1 MEAMEVIAQ
10 QLVAGGDALA
20 RLPSGKVIFVE
31 GALPGEVVRVQL
43 TDTRKDFGR
52 ATVEEILSPS
62 PDRRDPPCPHVADGC
77 GGCSWQHLSPEG
89 QYEAKVRIVAESLAR
104 TGKVSSGA
112 AEVEN
117 IMRFGTVEPV
127 GSRTTIRVAFN
138 AEGKP
143 GFRARSSHD
152 VVAIKSCLVA
162 HPLLNEALSHLTSEP
177 GSDAEVV
184 LRCSVSTGVVGA
196 LVYGFE
202 EDINGLDAV
211 DVLGDEARISER
223 IDTQDFGI
231 SMGAFFQSSPQA
243 AELLVRAVRT
253 MAGAEALSGSFGPVV
268 DAYGGGGLLAASLV
282 PLHVPVVLIED
293 NEFAIDD
300 AKQNLRAHQAK
311 IVPVP
316 VEEWR
321 ASPAGI
327 IIADPARSGMGANA
341 VKALAA
347 SGAPRFI
354 LVSCDPAAGSRDV
367 RLLTEAGYV
376 VDAVGVL
383 DLFPHTNHLEMITS
397 LSLNKEMRMGTN
409 GETFAL
415 GDVPPAA

>member
-1 MEAMEVIAQ
+1 
-10 QLVAGGDALA
+10 
-20 RLPSGKVIFVE
+20 
-31 GALPGEVVRVQL
+31 
-43 TDTRKDFGR
+43 
-52 ATVEEILSPS
+52 
-62 PDRRDPPCPHVADGC
+62 
-77 GGCSWQHLSPEG
+77 
-89 QYEAKVRIVAESLAR
+89 
-104 TGKVSSGA
+104 
-112 AEVEN
+112 VEN
-117 IMRFGTVEPV
+117 IVRFGAVEPV
-127 GSRTTIRVAFN
+127 GSRTTIRVAFD

-162 HPLLNEALSHLTSEP
+162 HPLLNEALSHISAAP

-202 EDINGLDAV
+202 EDIDGLDAV

-321 ASPAGI
+321 ASAAGI

-347 SGAPRFI
+347 SGAPRFV

-397 LSLNKEMRMGTN
+397 LSLNKEMRVGPN

>member
-1 MEAMEVIAQ
+1 MEVTAQ

-31 GALPGEVVRVQL
+31 GALPGEEVRVQL

-52 ATVEEILSPS
+52 ATVEEVLSAS

-104 TGKVSSGA
+104 TGKVSSAA
-112 AEVEN
+112 AEVDN
-117 IMRFGTVEPV
+117 IVRFGAVEPV

-152 VVAIKSCLVA
+152 VVAIKNCLVA
-162 HPLLNEALSHLTSEP
+162 HPLLNEALSHISAEP

-243 AELLVRAVRT
+243 ADLLVRAVRT

-321 ASPAGI
+321 ASAAGI
-327 IIADPARSGMGANA
+327 IIADPARSGMGAAA
-341 VKALAA
+341 VKAIVA
-347 SGAPRFI
+347 SGTPRFV

-397 LSLNKEMRMGTN
+397 LSLNKEMRVGPN

>member
-1 MEAMEVIAQ
+1 MEAMEVTAQ

-52 ATVEEILSPS
+52 ATVEEILSAS
-62 PDRRDPPCPHVADGC
+62 PDRREPPCPHVADGC
-77 GGCSWQHLSPEG
+77 GGCSWQHMSPEG

-104 TGKVSSGA
+104 TGKVSSAA

-117 IMRFGTVEPV
+117 IVRFGAVEPV
-127 GSRTTIRVAFN
+127 GSRTTIRVAFD

-152 VVAIKSCLVA
+152 VVAIKKCLVA
-162 HPLLNEALSHLTSEP
+162 HPLLNEALSHISAAP

-202 EDINGLDAV
+202 EDIDGLDAV

-316 VEEWR
+316 VEELGC
-321 ASPAGI
+321 STC
-327 IIADPARSGMGANA
+327 S
-341 VKALAA
+341 
-347 SGAPRFI
+347 
-354 LVSCDPAAGSRDV
+354 
-367 RLLTEAGYV
+367 
-376 VDAVGVL
+376 
-383 DLFPHTNHLEMITS
+383 HTQTI
-397 LSLNKEMRMGTN
+397 
-409 GETFAL
+409 
-415 GDVPPAA
+415 

>member
-1 MEAMEVIAQ
+1 MEVTAQ

-52 ATVEEILSPS
+52 ATVEEILSAS
-62 PDRRDPPCPHVADGC
+62 PDRREPPCPHVADGC
-77 GGCSWQHLSPEG
+77 GGCSWQHMSPEG

-104 TGKVSSGA
+104 TGKVSSAA

-117 IMRFGTVEPV
+117 IVRFGAVEPV
-127 GSRTTIRVAFN
+127 GSRTTIRVAFD

-152 VVAIKSCLVA
+152 VVAIKKCLVA
-162 HPLLNEALSHLTSEP
+162 HPLLNEALSHISAAP

-202 EDINGLDAV
+202 EDIDGLDAV

-253 MAGAEALSGSFGPVV
+253 MA
-268 DAYGGGGLLAASLV
+268 
-282 PLHVPVVLIED
+282 
-293 NEFAIDD
+293 
-300 AKQNLRAHQAK
+300 
-311 IVPVP
+311 
-316 VEEWR
+316 
-321 ASPAGI
+321 AG
-327 IIADPARSGMGANA
+327 
-341 VKALAA
+341 
-347 SGAPRFI
+347 
-354 LVSCDPAAGSRDV
+354 
-367 RLLTEAGYV
+367 
-376 VDAVGVL
+376 
-383 DLFPHTNHLEMITS
+383 
-397 LSLNKEMRMGTN
+397 
-409 GETFAL
+409 
-415 GDVPPAA
+415 